1 MQFLDDTLQS
11 RSRISNVSTPIEIE
25 DSTSPTAETPPLIEV
40 TENNDSN
47 KNQLN
52 FPQPLRKMPP
62 LLPKKKLNLGCKA
75 QENDVDKVIDFL
87 QSKPTKRDF
96 DGIDHLFLSYADTFR
111 KFQPMTQAML
121 KIELATLFAR
131 TEMKELGTHLS
142 STPLYSDNSS
152 HSTTSATEFQLREC
166 TSPIYAEMNSIGEM
180 YEQYW
185 HHE

>member
-1 MQFLDDTLQS
+1 MCI
-11 RSRISNVSTPIEIE
+11 R
-25 DSTSPTAETPPLIEV
+25 DSL
-40 TENNDSN
+40 
-47 KNQLN
+47 KC
-52 FPQPLRKMPP
+52 
-62 LLPKKKLNLGCKA
+62 LG
-75 QENDVDKVIDFL
+75 
-87 QSKPTKRDF
+87 TT
-96 DGIDHLFLSYADTFR
+96 GIDHLFLSYADTFR

-131 TEMKELGTHLS
+131 TEMKELGTPLS

-180 YEQYW
+180 YEQYG